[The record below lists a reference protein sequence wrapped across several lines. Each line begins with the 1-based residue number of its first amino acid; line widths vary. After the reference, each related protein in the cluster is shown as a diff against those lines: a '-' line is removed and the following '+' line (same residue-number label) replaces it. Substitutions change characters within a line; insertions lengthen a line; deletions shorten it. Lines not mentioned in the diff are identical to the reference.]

1 MSFAIALRAIAAYYA
16 RRDLELR
23 VDGLELL
30 PAKGAAVLA
39 VRHYHHLYDG
49 VALVR
54 GLPRLPRIFVA
65 LDWARTPLQ
74 RFVMETLCR
83 LAEWPV
89 SLRSENLSATSSA
102 FSPSETLPYVR
113 RSIAS
118 AATVLRQ
125 GKVLAVFPEAYPA
138 IDPAGARKD
147 ESAFLP
153 FRPGLLAIVA
163 AAQRGGGARVP
174 ILPVGLKYARRDGGR
189 WEVVMRLGRALYLEQ
204 GTPRQSLLGELA
216 ARVRELSA

>member
-1 MSFAIALRAIAAYYA
+1 VIGLALRAIAAFYA
-16 RRDLELR
+16 RRDLELQ

-30 PAKGAAVLA
+30 PDRGAAVLA
-39 VRHYHHLYDG
+39 VRHFHHLYDG

-65 LDWARTPLQ
+65 LDWARTPMQ

-89 SLRSENLSATSSA
+89 SLRSENLQSTPSA
-102 FSPSETLPYVR
+102 FAPSETLTYVR
-113 RSIAS
+113 RSL
-118 AATVLRQ
+118 AAAVKLLRH

-138 IDPAGARKD
+138 IDPAGSRKS

-153 FRPGLLAIVA
+153 FRPGLLAVVA
-163 AAQRGGGARVP
+163 AAERAGAGPIP
-174 ILPVGLKYARRDGGR
+174 ILPVGLKYARIDGDR
-189 WEVVMRLGRALYLEQ
+189 WAVVMRVGHAHYLGEASSRQALLQ
-204 GTPRQSLLGELA
+204 ELA
-216 ARVRELSA
+216 ARVRDLSA